1 VSSISTQRR
10 NHHIIVSVLCFFSC
24 MLRHDLLSRYIELV
38 RKHELEISQPGL
50 ESDKKIAWR
59 MTKRHSDQEVHK

>member
-1 VSSISTQRR
+1 
-10 NHHIIVSVLCFFSC
+10 